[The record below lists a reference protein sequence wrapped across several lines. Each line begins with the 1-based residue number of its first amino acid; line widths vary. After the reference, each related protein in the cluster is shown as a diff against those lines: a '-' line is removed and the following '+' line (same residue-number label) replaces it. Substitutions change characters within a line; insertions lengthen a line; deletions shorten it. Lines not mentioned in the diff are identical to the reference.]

1 MPYSLVLN
9 LVPKSD
15 IPKSH
20 LNGRNLHALFL
31 DLVSSVDRELGD
43 RLHQQ
48 TGKKAFTLSSLQ
60 TIAYGNRNLQFQPD
74 RLIKAGTQCWW
85 RISLL
90 DDALFGKLM
99 HLWLSL
105 ISTRVWCLGGTDLQV
120 VSVLGTPQMNQ
131 PWASFATYTQ
141 IYEQASES
149 DRTIQLEFF
158 TPTTFR
164 LTKYDCPLP
173 SKELIFQSLLRRWNE
188 YSDNQFTE
196 DLLEPIFPSYFN
208 IRSEIVMDGRSKL
221 IGCVGA
227 IAFQILGEVD
237 PIVTKQINTL
247 ANFAIYAGVG
257 RKTTMGLGITK
268 RIPNKN

>member
-9 LVPKSD
+9 LIPKTD

-31 DLVSSVDRELGD
+31 DLVSSVDRELGNN
-43 RLHQQ
+43 LHQQ

-60 TIAYGNRNLQFQPD
+60 VTSHNQKNLQFQPD
-74 RLIKAGTQCWW
+74 RLIRAGTLCWW

-90 DDALFGKLM
+90 DDALFGQLM

-105 ISTRVWCLGGTDLQV
+105 SSSKVWRLGGTDLQM
-120 VSVLGTPQMNQ
+120 VSVLGTPQVNQ
-131 PWASFATYTQ
+131 PWANFSTYSQ
-141 IYEQASES
+141 IYELASDS
-149 DRTIQLEFF
+149 DRQIKLEFC

-188 YSDNQFTE
+188 YSGMAFDE
-196 DLLEPIFPSYFN
+196 SLIEPIFPSYFD

-237 PIVTKQINTL
+237 PIMIKQINAL
-247 ANFAIYAGVG
+247 VDFAIYAGVG
-257 RKTTMGLGITK
+257 RKTTMGMGMVK
-268 RIPNKN
+268 RNL